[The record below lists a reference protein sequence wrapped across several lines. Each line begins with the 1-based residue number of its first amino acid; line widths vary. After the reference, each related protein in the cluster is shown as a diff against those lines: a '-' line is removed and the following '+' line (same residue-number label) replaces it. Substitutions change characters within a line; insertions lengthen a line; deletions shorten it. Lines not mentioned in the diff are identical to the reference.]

1 MEKIVLASNN
11 EHKIKEFKEILK
23 NFEIITMKEVGFYDD
38 IVEDGTTF
46 EENSEIKSDAILKFL
61 KSKNLNYMVMAD
73 DSGLCVNA
81 LNGAPGVYSARYAQV
96 HNDQANRDKLL
107 ENLKNTKDRSAYF
120 MCVIT
125 LKKPDGTKIVGK
137 GKVDGIILEKET
149 GNTSFGYDCLF
160 YSNELKKC
168 FGLCTDKEKNS
179 VSHRGRAI
187 QDLLSKLN

>member
-46 EENSEIKSDAILKFL
+46 EENSEIKADAILKFL

-125 LKKPDGTKIVGK
+125 LKKPDETKIVGK

>member
-1 MEKIVLASNN
+1 MKKIVLASNN

-46 EENSEIKSDAILKFL
+46 EENSEIKADAILKFL

-107 ENLKNTKDRSAYF
+107 ENLKNATDRSAYF

-125 LKKPDGTKIVGK
+125 VKNQMEQKL
-137 GKVDGIILEKET
+137 LEK
-149 GNTSFGYDCLF
+149 
-160 YSNELKKC
+160 
-168 FGLCTDKEKNS
+168 
-179 VSHRGRAI
+179 A
-187 QDLLSKLN
+187 KLME

>member
-46 EENSEIKSDAILKFL
+46 EENSEIKANAILKFL

-96 HNDQANRDKLL
+96 HNDQANRNKLL
-107 ENLKNTKDRSAYF
+107 ENLKNAKDRSAYF

-125 LKKPDGTKIVGK
+125 LKKPDETKIVGK
-137 GKVDGIILEKET
+137 GKVDGVILEKET